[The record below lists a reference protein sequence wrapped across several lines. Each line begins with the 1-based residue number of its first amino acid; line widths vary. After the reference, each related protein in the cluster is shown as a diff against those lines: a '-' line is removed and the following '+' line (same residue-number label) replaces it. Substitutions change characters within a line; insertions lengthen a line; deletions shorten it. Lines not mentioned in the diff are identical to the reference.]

1 MGSWGGGGTAE
12 GALLKEVVQG
22 GFAVLNM
29 ENSVGYS
36 VFFKTPYDQLPRD
49 RGYLPPAI

>member
-36 VFFKTPYDQLPRD
+36 VFSSKLRMISS
-49 RGYLPPAI
+49 A